1 LEHVPSKPAFKIE
14 MSYKSMKNWDREQRE
29 PLLSK
34 VTDRIHHQEPLK
46 EKISQVV
53 YKLKVQQNRLEGAN
67 LKTQQHDKSLFDK
80 CVQAQMSKDTMRSAM
95 YANEIAEIR
104 KIAKVTLRSELA
116 LEQVVLRLET
126 IQEFGDVAA
135 MMGPVAGVVHQ
146 IKNQIAGVIPQV
158 GYELGEI
165 SDTLNSVVMEVGEAT
180 GQGYDL
186 EASSPEA
193 SKIISEA
200 NTIAETRMREKF
212 PELPSP
218 TATAEHETVFP
229 R

>member
-1 LEHVPSKPAFKIE
+1 

-46 EKISQVV
+46 EKISQCV

-80 CVQAQMSKDTMRSAM
+80 CVQAQMAKDTMRSAM

-126 IQEFGDVAA
+126 IQEFG
-135 MMGPVAGVVHQ
+135 
-146 IKNQIAGVIPQV
+146 
-158 GYELGEI
+158 
-165 SDTLNSVVMEVGEAT
+165 EAT

-186 EASSPEA
+186 EASGPEA

-218 TATAEHETVFP
+218 TATAEHETVIP

>member
-1 LEHVPSKPAFKIE
+1 
-14 MSYKSMKNWDREQRE
+14 MSFKSMKNWDREQKA

-34 VTDRIHHQEPLK
+34 LGEHIHHQEPLK
-46 EKISQVV
+46 ERISQCI
-53 YKLKVQQNRLEGAN
+53 YRLKVNQNRLEGAN

-80 CVQAQMSKDTMRSAM
+80 CVQAQMAKDTARSTM

-104 KIAKVTLRSELA
+104 KMAKVTLRSQLA

-135 MMGPVAGVVHQ
+135 LMGPVAGVVHA
-146 IKNQIAGVIPQV
+146 IRNQISGVIPEV

-165 SDTLNSVVMEVGEAT
+165 SEALNGVVMEVGEAT
-180 GQGYDL
+180 GQAYDM
-186 EASSPEA
+186 EASGTEA
-193 SKIISEA
+193 QKILGEA
-200 NTIAETRMREKF
+200 NTVAEQRMREKF

-218 TATAEHETVFP
+218 GGAFERPAESTIP

>member
-1 LEHVPSKPAFKIE
+1 
-14 MSYKSMKNWDREQRE
+14 MSYKSIKNWDRGSRE

-34 VTDRIHHQEPLK
+34 ITERVHHQEPLK
-46 EKISQVV
+46 ERISQVI

-67 LKTQQHDKSLFDK
+67 MKTQQHDKTLFDK
-80 CVQAQMSKDTMRSAM
+80 CVQAQMVHDTARSTM

-104 KIAKVTLRSELA
+104 KMAKITLRSELA
-116 LEQVVLRLET
+116 LEQVGLRLET

-135 MMGPVAGVVHQ
+135 TMGPIAGVVAA
-146 IKNQIAGVIPQV
+146 IKNQVQGVIPQV

-165 SDTLNSVVMEVGEAT
+165 SESLNSVVMEVGEAT
-180 GQGYDL
+180 GQSYDF
-186 EASSPEA
+186 EASGTEA
-193 SKIISEA
+193 QKILSEA
-200 NTIAETRMREKF
+200 NTVADTRMREKF

-218 TATAEHETVFP
+218 ALAYERPAESTVP

>member
-1 LEHVPSKPAFKIE
+1 MSFK
-14 MSYKSMKNWDREQRE
+14 SVKNWDREQRG
-29 PLLSK
+29 PLFSK
-34 VTDRIHHQEPLK
+34 LGERIHHQEPLK
-46 EKISQVV
+46 ERINQCI
-53 YKLKVQQNRLEGAN
+53 YRLKVNQNRLEGAN

-80 CVQAQMSKDTMRSAM
+80 CVAAQMAKDPARATM

-104 KIAKVTLRSELA
+104 KMAKITMRSELA

-126 IQEFGDVAA
+126 IEEFGDVAA
-135 MMGPVAGVVHQ
+135 LMGPVAGVVHAIRDQ
-146 IKNQIAGVIPQV
+146 VSGVIPQV

-165 SDTLNSVVMEVGEAT
+165 SEALNGVVMEVGEAT
-180 GQGYDL
+180 GQNYDF
-186 EASSPEA
+186 EASGAEA
-193 SKIISEA
+193 NKILSEA

-218 TATAEHETVFP
+218 TAAFERPAEPVVP

>member
-1 LEHVPSKPAFKIE
+1 
-14 MSYKSMKNWDREQRE
+14 MKNWDREQRE

-135 MMGPVAGVVHQ
+135 MM
-146 IKNQIAGVIPQV
+146 
-158 GYELGEI
+158 
-165 SDTLNSVVMEVGEAT
+165 
-180 GQGYDL
+180 
-186 EASSPEA
+186 
-193 SKIISEA
+193 
-200 NTIAETRMREKF
+200 
-212 PELPSP
+212 LPGRSLVRLLRRLP
-218 TATAEHETVFP
+218 
-229 R
+229 

>member
-1 LEHVPSKPAFKIE
+1 
-14 MSYKSMKNWDREQRE
+14 MSYKSLKNWDRGQKE

-34 VTDRIHHQEPLK
+34 LTERVHHQEPLK
-46 EKISQVV
+46 ERISQCI
-53 YKLKVQQNRLEGAN
+53 YRLRVQQNRLEGAN

-80 CVQAQMSKDTMRSAM
+80 CVQAQMAKDTARSTM

-104 KIAKVTLRSELA
+104 KMARITMRSELA

-135 MMGPVAGVVHQ
+135 TMGPIAGVVQ
-146 IKNQIAGVIPQV
+146 AIKNQVQGVIPQV

-165 SDTLNSVVMEVGEAT
+165 SDALNGVVMEVGEASGT
-180 GQGYDL
+180 EEQ
-186 EASSPEA
+186 
-193 SKIISEA
+193 KILSEA
-200 NTIAETRMREKF
+200 NTVADTRMREKF

-218 TATAEHETVFP
+218 ALAYERPAESTVP

>member
-1 LEHVPSKPAFKIE
+1 MGLRGRNFV
-14 MSYKSMKNWDREQRE
+14 SYKSLKNWDRGSRE

-46 EKISQVV
+46 ERISQVI
-53 YKLKVQQNRLEGAN
+53 YRLRIQQNRLEGAN
-67 LKTQQHDKSLFDK
+67 MKTQQHDKTLFDK
-80 CVQAQMSKDTMRSAM
+80 CVQAQMSKDTARSTM

-104 KIAKVTLRSELA
+104 KMAKITLRSELA
-116 LEQVVLRLET
+116 LEQVTLRLET

-135 MMGPVAGVVHQ
+135 TMGPIAGVVQ
-146 IKNQIAGVIPQV
+146 AIKSQVQGVIPQV

-165 SDTLNSVVMEVGEAT
+165 SEALNGVVMEVGEAT
-180 GQGYDL
+180 GQNYDF
-186 EASSPEA
+186 EASGAEA
-193 SKIISEA
+193 QKILSEA
-200 NTIAETRMREKF
+200 NTIADTRMREKF

-218 TATAEHETVFP
+218 ALERTAESMVP

>member
-1 LEHVPSKPAFKIE
+1 
-14 MSYKSMKNWDREQRE
+14 NWDREQRE

-46 EKISQVV
+46 EKISQCV

-80 CVQAQMSKDTMRSAM
+80 CVQAQMAKDTMRSAM

-126 IQEFGDVAA
+126 IQDR
-135 MMGPVAGVVHQ
+135 
-146 IKNQIAGVIPQV
+146 K
-158 GYELGEI
+158 
-165 SDTLNSVVMEVGEAT
+165 STRLNSSHDQISYAVFCLKKKKVSRRPPQPLAEMLLPDAVDEHAGRQRVGRVGGRLRRLQPAAALLEGRRHIRREVVQV
-180 GQGYDL
+180 
-186 EASSPEA
+186 
-193 SKIISEA
+193 
-200 NTIAETRMREKF
+200 
-212 PELPSP
+212 
-218 TATAEHETVFP
+218 V
-229 R
+229 

>member
-1 LEHVPSKPAFKIE
+1 
-14 MSYKSMKNWDREQRE
+14 MSYKSLKNWDRGQKE

-34 VTDRIHHQEPLK
+34 LTERVHHQEPLK
-46 EKISQVV
+46 ERISQCI
-53 YKLKVQQNRLEGAN
+53 YRLRVQQNRLEGAN

-80 CVQAQMSKDTMRSAM
+80 CVQA
-95 YANEIAEIR
+95 EIAKIR
-104 KIAKVTLRSELA
+104 KMAKITMRSELA

-135 MMGPVAGVVHQ
+135 TMGPIAGVVQ
-146 IKNQIAGVIPQV
+146 AIKNQVQGVIPQV

-165 SDTLNSVVMEVGEAT
+165 SDALNGVVMEVGEAT
-180 GQGYDL
+180 GQSYDF
-186 EASSPEA
+186 EASGTEA
-193 SKIISEA
+193 QKILSEA
-200 NTIAETRMREKF
+200 NTVADTRMREKF

-218 TATAEHETVFP
+218 ALAYERPAESTVP

>member
-1 LEHVPSKPAFKIE
+1 
-14 MSYKSMKNWDREQRE
+14 MSYKSLKNWERGQSS
-29 PLLSK
+29 PLLS
-34 VTDRIHHQEPLK
+34 RIGERVHHQEPLK
-46 EKISQVV
+46 ERISQCM
-53 YKLKVQQNRLEGAN
+53 YRLKVQQNRLEGAN

-80 CVQAQMSKDTMRSAM
+80 CVQAQMSKDTARSTM

-104 KIAKVTLRSELA
+104 KMAKITMRSELA
-116 LEQVVLRLET
+116 IEQVVLRLET

-135 MMGPVAGVVHQ
+135 TMGPIAGVVSA
-146 IKNQIAGVIPQV
+146 IKNQVQGVIPQV

-165 SDTLNSVVMEVGEAT
+165 SEALNGVVIEVGEAT
-180 GQGYDL
+180 GQSYDFETSGS
-186 EASSPEA
+186 EAQ
-193 SKIISEA
+193 KILTEA

-218 TATAEHETVFP
+218 AGVYERPAEPVVP